1 MTSAHG
7 PGRRSGGR
15 SLSPSSRWRR
25 ATAAAL
31 GLAGLLLL
39 PVRFGMA
46 EGNPVGII
54 RQLQARLEAMT
65 QQQRQQMQLLQRLN
79 AEHAA
84 TTQRMQRFQLALNA
98 AAAAG
103 DPTAVALRSSTPE
116 AALDKLTTQFSA
128 RGRKQ
133 PPGAATPA
141 TEITPA
147 DLTNAHLS
155 GTTLLGAKLVRG
167 VLKGA
172 DLTKADL
179 RSALL
184 TGANLQ
190 GAKLQGAN
198 LTGAELTGAD
208 LTNALYD
215 ATTHWPVGF
224 DPQKHGALLVQ

>member
-1 MTSAHG
+1 MNSAQG
-7 PGRRSGGR
+7 PRSGFGIR
-15 SLSPSSRWRR
+15 FSSQSVGWKQ
-25 ATAAAL
+25 AAA
-31 GLAGLLLL
+31 GLSLLGLLL
-39 PVRFGMA
+39 PARPGA
-46 EGNPVGII
+46 AQGNPVAVI
-54 RQLQARLEAMT
+54 RQLQARLEAVT

-84 TTQRMQRFQLALNA
+84 TTQRMQRFQSALNA

-103 DPTAVALRSSTPE
+103 DPTAGALRSSTPE

-128 RGRKQ
+128 RGRK
-133 PPGAATPA
+133 PTPGAATSTP
-141 TEITPA
+141 EITPA
-147 DLTNAHLS
+147 DLTNAQ
-155 GTTLLGAKLVRG
+155 LLGATLRGAKLARG

-179 RSALL
+179 RSVVL

-198 LTGAELTGAD
+198 LTGADLTGAD

-215 ATTHWPVGF
+215 AATRWPVGF